1 MNRVLKLI
9 YSSLLQLVINLGL
22 MIAQRKKVM
31 MIKITL
37 TVSPILLIMWSVLEK
52 LVRIAKRASIAEHT
66 ATVTT
71 GIIRTQS
78 KIGITA
84 VVPHTHATAMGR
96 HTDGAMQ
103 GLTPIA
109 TGVTA
114 KKHPTFP
121 TFPRFV
127 VR

>member
-1 MNRVLKLI
+1 MNRVFKLI
-9 YSSLLQLVINLGL
+9 YSSLVQLVINLGL

-31 MIKITL
+31 MMMKI
-37 TVSPILLIMWSVLEK
+37 TVSPILFIMWRVLEK
-52 LVRIAKRASIAEHT
+52 LVRIAKWASIAEHM

-71 GIIRTQS
+71 GVIRTHT

-84 VVPHTHATAMGR
+84 VVPHMHATAIGR

-127 VR
+127 VT